1 MVVQASSPLGNGK
14 TLNNEDIC
22 AIAVEKKKTIAQVC
36 LRWGLQKGAALISK
50 TVNIGRMQENFD
62 IFDFTLN
69 EKEMDA
75 IDNLPYCGGI
85 GIDPDEVKEFG

>member
-1 MVVQASSPLGNGK
+1 MGTS
-14 TLNNEDIC
+14 E
-22 AIAVEKKKTIAQVC
+22 
-36 LRWGLQKGAALISK
+36 ALISK